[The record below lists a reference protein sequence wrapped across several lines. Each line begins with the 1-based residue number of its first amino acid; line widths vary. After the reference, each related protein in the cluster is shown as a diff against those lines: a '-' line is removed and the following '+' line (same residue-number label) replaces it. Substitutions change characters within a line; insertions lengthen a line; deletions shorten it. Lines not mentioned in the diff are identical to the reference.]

1 MKITALTVLLC
12 ASLPCSA
19 SAPQQLK
26 VANEFIERVFEIRD
40 GKVRTTAL
48 VNKLDR
54 RVYAMDSEEFELS
67 IVWERIGYHHG
78 EENPFRLTASD
89 FSLGE
94 FEQKAGAG
102 GEQQLIFPMTYRR
115 FGLEV
120 RMVVS
125 LGPEDAWVRKHLEI
139 RATGRERVFLDRII
153 VESFTLRGLEPR
165 LGGFGQPLYA
175 DNVFFGI
182 EYPASYNT
190 AEGRTARL
198 SYYSGET
205 TSPEPLRSERSVMGV
220 SPDGTVRTSFLKY
233 IDRIRSGKVHPVT
246 VFNTWYDMQND
257 TLTEKNS
264 NERMAALKSKLF
276 DPFSLK
282 LDSFVLDDGWDDR
295 NTVWAIHKDRFG
307 GDLTS
312 MRQSLEQSGTRLGI
326 WFGPIGGYDERA
338 LRIAA
343 GRKEGYEVS
352 ANGEYF
358 CLAGPKYRDKF
369 RKVVMEMVGK
379 YRANHFKF
387 DGLLYG
393 CNNPEHGHLL
403 GVYSREAHLRA
414 FIDLLQ
420 AIRAA
425 DPEIFLNITTSNW
438 LSPWWLMYSDVV
450 FMGGFDYGFLNEV
463 PAVSERHKGITYRDK
478 VLYDD
483 FRRYEYQF
491 PNSSLMT
498 IGIIKGLLGAEGG
511 TGESLDDWTHNAI
524 MNFSRGTMLTELY
537 ISPSMLSD
545 PEWENLGKV
554 MRWATDNSDVLL
566 ADTRLIL
573 GDPARAEVYG
583 YSHFTK
589 DRGIITLR
597 NPSIEPRT
605 VSVPLDRGS
614 GVEPSFPRFQAK
626 VGYPYNELLS
636 GSFGYG
642 DSLPFTVQG
651 YGVVV
656 IELAADDSAFKA
668 LRSGVRPNGEGKT
681 AYDPAS
687 AAVSGV
693 RLLDL
698 EVAGSSGAFTVAIPE
713 STGSRRL
720 ALLCRPDGEGAQ
732 VSASLQLNG
741 QELKFTAVSP
751 QSTEKGLGYGQGRW
765 TFLVAEAPSGQSR
778 VDFQISQAGGAPFTG
793 ELQAWLLADFYLT
806 KKDMPAPLQ
815 RPARAQLPATSE
827 KEPRALHLFTR
838 KM

>member
-1 MKITALTVLLC
+1 MKISTLAVLLC

-26 VANEFIERVFEIRD
+26 VANEFVERVFEIRD

-67 IVWERIGYHHG
+67 VVWERIGYQHG
-78 EENPFRLTASD
+78 DENPVRLMASD
-89 FSLGE
+89 FTLGE
-94 FEQKAGAG
+94 FEQKAGPG

-115 FGLEV
+115 FALEV

-190 AEGRTARL
+190 AEGRKVRL

-205 TSPEPLRSERSVMGV
+205 TAPEPLRSERSVMGV
-220 SPDGTVRTSFLKY
+220 SPDGTVRASFLKY
-233 IDRIRSGKVHPVT
+233 VGRIRSSKVRPVT
-246 VFNTWYDMQND
+246 VFNTWYDMQDN

-264 NERMAALKSKLF
+264 NERMAALKTKLF

-312 MRQSLEQSGTRLGI
+312 MRQSLEQNGTRLGI

-343 GRKEGYEVS
+343 GRKEGYEVTS
-352 ANGEYF
+352 NGEYF

-369 RKVVMEMVGK
+369 RNVVMEMVGK
-379 YRANHFKF
+379 YRVNHFKF
-387 DGLLYG
+387 DGLPYG

-438 LSPWWLMYSDVV
+438 LSPWWLMYTDVV

-463 PAVSERHKGITYRDK
+463 PAVSERQKGITYRDK

-511 TGESLDDWTHNAI
+511 ASESLDDWTHNAI

-545 PEWENLGKV
+545 PEWENLGRL

-566 ADTRLIL
+566 ADTRFIL

-597 NPSIEPRT
+597 NPTIEPRT
-605 VSVPLDRGS
+605 VSVPLDRSS

-626 VGYPYNELLS
+626 VGYPYNEPLP

-656 IELAADDSAFKA
+656 LELAADDSAFKA
-668 LRSGVRPNGEGKT
+668 LSNGVRPDAEGKT

-720 ALLCRPDGEGAQ
+720 ALLCRPEGEGAQ

-741 QELKFTAVSP
+741 QDLKFTVVSP

-778 VDFQISQAGGAPFTG
+778 VDFRISQAGGAPFSG
-793 ELQAWLLADFYLT
+793 ELQVWLLADFYLA
-806 KKDMPAPLQ
+806 KRDLPAALQ
-815 RPARAQLPATSE
+815 RPARAPLPATSE